1 MKKIMLTIIFVFSLG
16 ALFAQQRDGIKL
28 QKADESG
35 FFEVDKAPELKS
47 QLQPVYPQIA
57 KLAGIQGVVYLKLL
71 VNEKGKVEEIKI
83 LQGAKEMLDNAAIVA
98 AKEAK
103 FSPALIGNKPVKV
116 WIILPV
122 SFKLDVDKTQG
133 ENRTSQDVNVTDE
146 VQKMPELIES
156 VNPVYPEEAKKNG
169 IKGKVYLKVFVNEE
183 GLPKEAM
190 IMKSTNEIF
199 NQPAIDAALK
209 CKFTPAIKD
218 DKPIAVWVVI
228 PYKFD
233 LDASKQ

>member
-16 ALFAQQRDGIKL
+16 ALFAQQRNGIKL

-35 FFEVDKAPELKS
+35 LIEVDKAPELKS
-47 QLQPVYPQIA
+47 QLQPIYPQLA

-71 VNEKGKVEEIKI
+71 INEKGNVEQAKI
-83 LQGAKEMLDNAAIVA
+83 LQGAKDMLDNSALAA

-103 FSPALIGNKPVKV
+103 FSPAFIGNKPVKV

-122 SFKLDVDKTQG
+122 SFKLDIDKTQG
-133 ENRTSQDVNVTDE
+133 ESGKTAEGEETVE
-146 VQKMPELIES
+146 VQKMPELIEA

-169 IKGKVYLKVFVNEE
+169 IKGKVYLKVFVDE
-183 GLPKEAM
+183 GGIPKETKVL
-190 IMKSTNEIF
+190 KSTNEIF